1 MYTIGGRVRGQRRRH
16 RRARDRPIR
25 ERAHRHPCVEKGI
38 HTKERDRNQA
48 VPVTKSIISSES
60 RLGVDGS
67 RRSWLK
73 VSPRDSSQPSHKT
86 MAWQAPMLGLIR
98 FFCNRSVGS
107 AVNSQQRR
115 NHAPQTYKNMK
126 QTLTVIAAIALGAF
140 GLAQAQP
147 PGGQHGGWH
156 MNPLEEMSSTL

>member
-1 MYTIGGRVRGQRRRH
+1 
-16 RRARDRPIR
+16 
-25 ERAHRHPCVEKGI
+25 
-38 HTKERDRNQA
+38 
-48 VPVTKSIISSES
+48 
-60 RLGVDGS
+60 
-67 RRSWLK
+67 
-73 VSPRDSSQPSHKT
+73 

-147 PGGQHGGWH
+147 PGGPHGGWH
-156 MNPLEEMSSTL
+156 MNPLEEMSSTLNLTDAQKAKVQPIVDQAKPQLQAIHQEAMTKAKAVIDASITQIRPLLTPEQQTKLDAIIKAHEDLHNAMKELHEAKGK